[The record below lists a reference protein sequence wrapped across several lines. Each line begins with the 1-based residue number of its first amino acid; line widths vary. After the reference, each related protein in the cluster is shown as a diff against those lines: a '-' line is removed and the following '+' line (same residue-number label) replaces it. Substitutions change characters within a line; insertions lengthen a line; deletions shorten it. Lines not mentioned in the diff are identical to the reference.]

1 MHLYLQCP
9 TGISGDMFLAAM
21 ADLGLDLKP
30 LADTLTQA
38 GAEVRIDVYPARCCG
53 LQGTR
58 VEVVS
63 LENVPPLRTLEQI
76 CPLVKATAFSS
87 RVRARAVQAFE
98 RLAQV
103 EAEVHG
109 VPVSAVHFHEVG
121 ALDTVVDILGCF
133 WALEALGVDRV
144 TCSELPWFQG
154 SVDCAHGRLPLPA
167 PATVSLLQ
175 GKPVFP
181 TTFDSELITPTGALI
196 VDQIVSAFG
205 PAPQGTFSRSG
216 TGWGHVDLTPTPNG
230 LRAFLFA
237 ASPCPEQEGVES
249 VMLLES
255 NVDHLTGEEIGS
267 VYGPLFSAGA
277 LDVIYLPGMMKKNR
291 PGGLLQVLCRRQD
304 LSQVQACFVDQTMT
318 LGLRR
323 REVERI
329 ILPRQKESRETKWGS
344 IESKVVSW
352 QDRKWSR
359 PEFEALQELAQKTG
373 RSVVQLRYLLQG
385 LDGKGQEE

>member
-30 LADTLTQA
+30 LADMLTQA
-38 GAEVRIDVYPARCCG
+38 GAEVRIDVHPAQCCG

-58 VEVVS
+58 VQVVPM
-63 LENVPPLRTLEQI
+63 EDVPPLRTLEQI
-76 CPLVKATAFSS
+76 RPLIEATTFSP

-109 VPVSAVHFHEVG
+109 AAVSEVHFHEVG

-133 WALEALGVDRV
+133 WVLEKLGVDRV
-144 TCSELPWFQG
+144 ACSSLPWFQG
-154 SVDCAHGRLPLPA
+154 SVDCAHGTLPLPA

-181 TTFDSELITPTGALI
+181 TSFCAELITPTGALI
-196 VDQIVSAFG
+196 VDQIVSDFG
-205 PAPQGTFSRSG
+205 SAPQGTLVQSG
-216 TGWGHVDLTPTPNG
+216 TGWGHIDLSPTPNG

-237 ASPCPEQEGVES
+237 QPSCPEQEVVES
-249 VMLLES
+249 VMILES

-267 VYGPLFSAGA
+267 VYAPLFAAGA
-277 LDVIYLPGMMKKNR
+277 LDIIYLPGVMKKNR
-291 PGGLLQVLCRRQD
+291 PGGLLQVLCRKQD
-304 LSQVQACFVDQTMT
+304 LDQVQACFVDQTMT

-323 REVERI
+323 REMERL
-329 ILPRQKESRETKWGS
+329 ILPRQNENRETKWGP

-352 QDRKWSR
+352 QDHKWSR

-385 LDGKGQEE
+385 LEGEGG

>member
-30 LADTLTQA
+30 LADILNRA
-38 GAEVRIDVYPARCCG
+38 GAEVRIEVYPAQCCG

-58 VEVVS
+58 VQVVPV
-63 LENVPPLRTLEQI
+63 ENAPPLRTLEQI
-76 CPLVKATAFSS
+76 RPLIEATTFSS
-87 RVRARAVQAFE
+87 RVQARAVQAFE

-103 EAEVHG
+103 EAQVHG

-144 TCSELPWFQG
+144 ACSDLPWFQG
-154 SVDCAHGRLPLPA
+154 SVDCAHGTLPLPA

-181 TTFDSELITPTGALI
+181 STFHTELITPTGALI
-196 VDQIVSAFG
+196 VDQIGSEFG
-205 PAPQGTFSRSG
+205 PAPHGTLLQSG
-216 TGWGHVDLTPTPNG
+216 TGWGHIDLSPTPNG

-237 ASPCPEQEGVES
+237 ATPCPEQEGVEP

-267 VYGPLFSAGA
+267 VYAPLFNAGA
-277 LDVIYLPGMMKKNR
+277 LDVIYLPGVMKKNR
-291 PGGLLQVLCRRQD
+291 PGGLLQVLCRKQD
-304 LSQVQACFVDQTMT
+304 LARVQACFVDQTMT

-329 ILPRQKESRETKWGS
+329 ILPRQKESRETAWGP
-344 IESKVVSW
+344 IDSKVVSW
-352 QDRKWSR
+352 QDQEWSR
-359 PEFEALQELAQKTG
+359 PEFEALQDLAQKTG

-385 LDGKGQEE
+385 LEGGGEQG